1 MSDLQSYTCLTGTLH
16 RYKVRRVYIHGSLN
30 AGFGMD
36 AKLNWTS
43 LCVTR
48 HLNRA
53 AQMKTASIFNV
64 QTTIYICALPPAFSL
79 VSSDT
84 GPVCNQLVSQ
94 LYISPPKNKK
104 YCTTMC
110 WCVTRWLAWQK
121 NVSEEETWAKTGRSY
136 SQARIWPTCPK
147 TPAPTIL
154 LVEIYFAE
162 KVDTC
167 SGFCT

>member
-1 MSDLQSYTCLTGTLH
+1 MVAMRNLNVSDGKNESGEVC
-16 RYKVRRVYIHGSLN
+16 
-30 AGFGMD
+30 
-36 AKLNWTS
+36 
-43 LCVTR
+43 
-48 HLNRA
+48 
-53 AQMKTASIFNV
+53 TASVGRGWNRGWDV
-64 QTTIYICALPPAFSL
+64 
-79 VSSDT
+79 V
-84 GPVCNQLVSQ
+84 GPCVVGQ

-147 TPAPTIL
+147 TLAPAIL
-154 LVEIYFAE
+154 LVEMYFAE
-162 KVDTC
+162 KLDTC